1 MWVPLPEQL
10 DIFGWSVRR
19 CPSNN
24 QRWILILVQIPA
36 HHTENVVYI
45 TLFRLP
51 SRFCSRLTKIPWPNQ
66 AVGTTI
72 LNSGGS
78 WFFCF
83 QGFLLNWHPMAGR
96 YASCQVPP
104 CMPSERGTFFF
115 YIGAE
120 RVFDDAYASNDDDKV
135 GNTDLT
141 ITCCRYCKRFISITR
156 RFKVC
161 VWQI

>member
-115 YIGAE
+115 LYRSRASFRRRLCLKRRRQSRKHRPHNNLLPLLQEIY
-120 RVFDDAYASNDDDKV
+120 FDYTQV
-135 GNTDLT
+135 
-141 ITCCRYCKRFISITR
+141 
-156 RFKVC
+156 
-161 VWQI
+161 